1 VFLYK
6 VSQTPRIID
15 IILILLK
22 AWSLGILNSQEKPRV
37 REMISESI
45 KRLRK
50 GSVRPSDFGSRYSQL
65 LDLLWQRTDVFQTR
79 KNSSLPVANMHP
91 GTTPPYMPEDEF
103 SWLDLQAVG
112 EFLSGDQVP
121 TDFDFGLDNVQYYVQ
136 ASRRGSV
143 SWNDMGWPVDNDM
156 NRFF

>member
-1 VFLYK
+1 ML
-6 VSQTPRIID
+6 T
-15 IILILLK
+15 LME
-22 AWSLGILNSQEKPRV
+22 AWSLGILNSQEKPHV

-45 KRLRK
+45 KRLRR
-50 GSVRPSDFGSRYSQL
+50 GSFRPSDFGTRYSQL
-65 LDLLWQRTDVFQTR
+65 LDLLWQRTDVSQTR
-79 KNSSLPVANMHP
+79 ENLSLLVANMP
-91 GTTPPYMPEDEF
+91 SGTTPPYMPEDEF

-112 EFLSGDQVP
+112 EFLSQVP
-121 TDFDFGLDNVQYYVQ
+121 TDFDYGLDNVQHYVQ

>member
-1 VFLYK
+1 MVNTML
-6 VSQTPRIID
+6 T
-15 IILILLK
+15 LLE

-65 LDLLWQRTDVFQTR
+65 LDLLWQRTDVSQTS
-79 KNSSLPVANMHP
+79 KNSSLSVANMHS

-103 SWLDLQAVG
+103 SWPDLQAVG
-112 EFLSGDQVP
+112 EFLSGDQVH
-121 TDFDFGLDNVQYYVQ
+121 TDFDFGLDNVQHYVQ

-143 SWNDMGWPVDNDM
+143 SWNDMGWPLDDDM